1 MFRASFVREV
11 GRLICDDYI
20 SFIFVFENPI
30 DECLDIL
37 FQFNVGNLS
46 VQCLKVETSDT
57 FSTIPFNITFV
68 HKIQNFIM
76 IVNIEVIVVHFI
88 LVEVC

>member
-57 FSTIPFNITFV
+57 FSTIPLTLLL
-68 HKIQNFIM
+68 FIK
-76 IVNIEVIVVHFI
+76 
-88 LVEVC
+88 LRTSS